1 MKAIRCV
8 TYPVNVVDPHPDL
21 VEEVLAAWRA
31 ELPEVLN
38 DTTELVKRIIVL
50 AAELNEA
57 SRRELP
63 DLGLTPAEFDV
74 LVALR
79 RSGPP
84 YRMKPNELARSLLLS
99 SGGTSNVT
107 NHLAAAGLVERHAD
121 PDDGRSTWVAL
132 TTDGIRLAEK
142 AVLASS
148 AAHTA
153 LFGNVPPEVIAA
165 ATAALREVS
174 GSRRPR
180 R

>member
-1 MKAIRCV
+1 V
-8 TYPVNVVDPHPDL
+8 GDPYPDR

-31 ELPEVLN
+31 ELPEVL
-38 DTTELVKRIIVL
+38 DHTTELVKRIIVL
-50 AAELNEA
+50 AADLNDA
-57 SRRELP
+57 ARRELP

-79 RSGPP
+79 RAGSP
-84 YRMKPNELARSLLLS
+84 YRMKPNELAKALLLS

-107 NHLAAAGLVERHAD
+107 NHLVAAGLVERHAD

-148 AAHTA
+148 AAHSA
-153 LFGNVPPEVIAA
+153 LFANVPPEVIDA

-174 GSRRPR
+174 VNRRPR